1 MASGKKVKRPRR
13 QSSSVD
19 GGRKAPQQTSPRQ
32 LRSKRSRHTSPS
44 EDDNARSEDE
54 DSISNAGN
62 HDQDDVIVLDTDED
76 DADDDVDIIEDDDD
90 YLRPRQTRR
99 AAGSNGEKQ
108 RFEDRYGDMKP
119 GKVLSMLFVFPTVS
133 RIKTYQTPCRS
144 PANEVAFPRVQ
155 PLQPAS
161 NHSQERQDLS
171 PLHVQTVSFLCTMFI

>member
-1 MASGKKVKRPRR
+1 MIHECIVSIIGHGHGHGPRDCAVPNESDRFASRV
-13 QSSSVD
+13 
-19 GGRKAPQQTSPRQ
+19 GRD
-32 LRSKRSRHTSPS
+32 PS
-44 EDDNARSEDE
+44 TTNE
-54 DSISNAGN
+54 
-62 HDQDDVIVLDTDED
+62 DDVIVLDTDED

-133 RIKTYQTPCRS
+133 RIKTYHMPRRS
-144 PANEVAFPRVQ
+144 PANEVAFPCVQ